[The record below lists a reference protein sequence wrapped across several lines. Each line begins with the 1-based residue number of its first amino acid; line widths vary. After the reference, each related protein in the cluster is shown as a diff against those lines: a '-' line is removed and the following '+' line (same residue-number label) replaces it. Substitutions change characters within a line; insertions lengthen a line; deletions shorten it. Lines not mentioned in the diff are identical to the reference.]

1 MSDNRDNFRNIAVDE
16 IKQKIDIVTV
26 IGRHVNLK
34 RSGRNMKGL
43 CPFHKEKTPSFF
55 VSPDRQSFHCFG
67 CGAGGDV
74 ISFLMDYLGLSFRD
88 TLEELAQEAG
98 IELTLE
104 SHPGRNDILRQI
116 ISESAEFFI
125 RNFRSDSGER
135 ARAYL
140 SSRKLSQD
148 VIDKLRIG
156 WAPGGYQLAKFLAGK
171 NFSRSSAVEAGVLI
185 SSDAGKNSYDRFRN
199 RLIFP
204 ITNRRGKCVSFGGRI
219 LNGNSEPKYINGSDS
234 PIYSKSEI
242 LYGFHE
248 AARAARDADHMII
261 VEGYF
266 DHARLVQEGYGA
278 VVATCGTAM
287 TSSQARQIAGSASE
301 IFLCFDA
308 DEAGRKASF
317 RALQILLGAGAYPS
331 VVILKDDMDPDS
343 YLLSYGAGSFGRLLE
358 NALDPVSFVLFRL
371 GGWNA
376 VEKGGKKI
384 EVVKTLIDLS
394 LNAKN
399 PIVRET
405 LVKRINEKTGYS
417 EAALYKELQK
427 REKKESRVHHVEQL
441 TNYDRSILLA
451 LLASPEKLA
460 EPLLEILTEDDL
472 NCKKARDLLKILKD
486 QKEKEYTEP
495 VLSEMDEDLRGLCS
509 GLYSRDEPL
518 GNEERNKLH
527 DKIIDERK
535 RKLESELNSKLP
547 DADREEVDI
556 LLRKLSELRKH
567 RKGK

>member
-125 RNFRSDSGER
+125 RNFRSDSGEL

-156 WAPGGYQLAKFLAGK
+156 WAPGGYKLAKFLAGK

-185 SSDAGKNSYDRFRN
+185 SGDAGKNSYDRFRN

-204 ITNRRGKCVSFGGRI
+204 ITNRRGKCVSFGGRV
-219 LNGNSEPKYINGSDS
+219 LSGNSEPKYINGSDS

-317 RALQILLGAGAYPS
+317 RALQMLLGAGVYPS

-376 VEKGGKKI
+376 MEKGGKKI
-384 EVVKTLIDLS
+384 EIVKTLIDLS

-441 TNYDRSILLA
+441 TNYDRSVLLA
-451 LLASPEKLA
+451 LLASPEKLT

-472 NCKKARDLLKILKD
+472 NCKKAKNLLKILKD
-486 QKEKEYTEP
+486 QKEKGYTEP

-535 RKLESELNSKLP
+535 RKLELELNSKLP

>member
-125 RNFRSDSGER
+125 RNFRSDSGEL

-148 VIDKLRIG
+148 IIDKLRIG
-156 WAPGGYQLAKFLAGK
+156 WAPGGYKLAKFLAGK

-185 SSDAGKNSYDRFRN
+185 SGDAGKNSYDRFRN

-204 ITNRRGKCVSFGGRI
+204 ITNRRGKCVSFGGRV
-219 LNGNSEPKYINGSDS
+219 LSGNSEPKYINGSDS

-317 RALQILLGAGAYPS
+317 RALQMLLGAGVYPS

-376 VEKGGKKI
+376 MEKGGKKI
-384 EVVKTLIDLS
+384 EIVKTLIDLS

-441 TNYDRSILLA
+441 TNYDRSVLLA

-472 NCKKARDLLKILKD
+472 NCKKAKNLLKILKD
-486 QKEKEYTEP
+486 QKEKGYTEP

-535 RKLESELNSKLP
+535 RKLELELNSKLP